1 MCLFYDF
8 FFVYTKLD
16 TEILNVQ
23 RLIFAIREM
32 AALIQ
37 ERVISWVVGNILD
50 CGVCFYL
57 TWKEGH
63 FSWSLETCALPPLT
77 VDLA

>member
-1 MCLFYDF
+1 MNSRRIHRNVPILR

-37 ERVISWVVGNILD
+37 ERVIS
-50 CGVCFYL
+50 
-57 TWKEGH
+57 
-63 FSWSLETCALPPLT
+63 
-77 VDLA
+77 

>member
-1 MCLFYDF
+1 MNALILG
-8 FFVYTKLD
+8 FFVCTKLD

-32 AALIQ
+32 AALLKQ
-37 ERVISWVVGNILD
+37 RVISSVVGKNLD

-63 FSWSLETCALPPLT
+63 FSWSSETCALPPLT
-77 VDLA
+77 VYLV